1 MKRFGLIV
9 LAVAV
14 STLPVSPLGVRAAA
28 WEPKEQGECIAP
40 ANPGGG
46 WDSIC
51 RYTSSVLQ
59 KTGLVRPNIYVTNMP
74 GGSGAVAIANVVAK
88 RTGDPNLIVAGSSS
102 LTFTI
107 AMKRTPHTY
116 KDVIPIAQIGVEMG
130 GFFVNADS
138 KFKTLDDLTKALK
151 ADPRSVTFCGGSAP
165 GSLDHIKAALFAKEI
180 GLEPTKI
187 SYVPFQGGGE
197 ALTAILGGH
206 TDVAALDISEA
217 VGQLEAGKIR
227 GLAVLSEKRSA
238 KFKDIPSTYESGIK
252 VDLPNW
258 RGLYMAPGAPPEAVA
273 FWTEALRKMV
283 QTPEFTAEREKLG
296 WEPAYKF
303 GDEFAKFVADEDSR
317 FQVLLKELGFLK

>member
-1 MKRFGLIV
+1 MKRFGVVV
-9 LAVAV
+9 LAIAASAMLVSSQ
-14 STLPVSPLGVRAAA
+14 STLAAA
-28 WEPKEQGECIAP
+28 WEPTEQGECIAP

-59 KTGLVRPNIYVTNMP
+59 KTGLVKPNIYVTNMP

-88 RTGDPNLIVAGSSS
+88 RAGDPNLIVAASSS

-116 KDVIPIAQIGVEMG
+116 KEVIPLAQIGVEMG

-138 KFKTLDDLTKALK
+138 KYKNIDDLVKALK
-151 ADPRSVTFCGGSAP
+151 ADPKSVTFCGGSAP

-180 GLEPTKI
+180 GIEPTQI
-187 SYVPFQGGGE
+187 TYVPFQGGGE
-197 ALTAILGGH
+197 ALTAIMGGH

-238 KFKDIPSTYESGIK
+238 KFKDIPSTFESGIK

-258 RGLYMAPGAPPEAVA
+258 RGLYMAPGAPAEAVA

-283 QTPEFTAEREKLG
+283 QTPEYTAEREKLG

-303 GDEFAKFVADEDSR
+303 GDEFATFVNDEDAR